1 MRNKRNI
8 GSGEVGKRKRKKL
21 SVHELCSITTKAKE
35 YLHDNFM
42 KKDT

>member
-1 MRNKRNI
+1 MLNKRNI
-8 GSGEVGKRKRKKL
+8 GSGEVGKLKKRQ
-21 SVHELCSITTKAKE
+21 SANELCSITTKAKE

>member
-1 MRNKRNI
+1 MALGRLANL
-8 GSGEVGKRKRKKL
+8 KKKH